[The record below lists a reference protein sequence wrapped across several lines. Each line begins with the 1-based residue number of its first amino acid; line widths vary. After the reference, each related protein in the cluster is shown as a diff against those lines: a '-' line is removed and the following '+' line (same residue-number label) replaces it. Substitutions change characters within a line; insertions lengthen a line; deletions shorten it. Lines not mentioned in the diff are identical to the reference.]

1 MSLGSGTRA
10 AAPLAVAPFTAVPYR
25 LVVPKGWTRLP
36 VDPVGMR
43 AAVRAMLLR
52 RFAQHPRDA
61 TAVLRREVEQ
71 ELVSLTRGPGH
82 EYMRMLLVLD
92 LQVERRPVTGTCL
105 VSLLPQR
112 VAGEQALSDLAASMA
127 DGAAESVVADLGP
140 NRGVVVVR
148 DTVAPDADVPPDAP
162 TSEAARRYAGFLET
176 GSEAEPGPPAA
187 DRLPPDVLRAGRT
200 TRSVDVFLPV
210 PDSPRVLLLS
220 FSTQVAPLFG
230 PLTTLFL
237 TIAGTVQWNRDGEAW
252 S

>member
-1 MSLGSGTRA
+1 MSLESDTRA
-10 AAPLAVAPFTAVPYR
+10 AGPVELAPSASVPYR

-36 VDPVGMR
+36 VDPVGMK

-52 RFAQHPRDA
+52 RFAQLPRDT
-61 TAVLRREVEQ
+61 TASLRREIEQ

-92 LQVERRPVTGTCL
+92 LQVERRPITGTCL

-127 DGAAESVVADLGP
+127 DDAVDSVVEDLGA

-162 TSEAARRYAGFLET
+162 MSEAVRRYNHWLDT
-176 GSEAEPGPPAA
+176 GSEAEPGLPAA
-187 DRLPPDVLRAGRT
+187 GNLSPDLLRAGRT

-210 PDSPRVLLLS
+210 PDSPRLLLLS
-220 FSTQVAPLFG
+220 FSTQVVPLFG